1 MKDNNNH
8 IQNIIKDIE
17 NLTGKYHRWNIFSDF
32 ISMAAITI
40 RNSVNLIGKSEKEE
54 EYIKIAKKYTAKEM
68 DKFADMLANLVIA
81 LEKEKTD
88 VLGQIF
94 MELNIANKWQGQF
107 FTPMDIS
114 DLMAEMTIE
123 DNLEEI
129 IKQKGYITVNEPAVG
144 GGAMIISFA
153 KAMEKKKYNYQ
164 KQMVVIAQDLDLKAV
179 QMAYIQLSLL
189 GIPANV
195 VHMNTLT
202 MKIFE
207 EWKTP
212 FYILDNWDYKLR
224 KQESKEEI
232 TIKFDEEETGQLKIS

>member
-81 LEKEKTD
+81 LENEKTD

-107 FTPMDIS
+107 FTPMDVS
-114 DLMAEMTIE
+114 NTMAEMILE
-123 DNLEEI
+123 DGLEKA
-129 IKQKGYITVNEPAVG
+129 IKDKGYITLNEPAVG
-144 GGAMIISFA
+144 GGAMVISIA
-153 KAMEKKKYNYQ
+153 KALENKGYNYQ

-212 FYILDNWDYKLR
+212 FYILGNWEYKLR
-224 KQESKEEI
+224 KQESKKKQFFNFE
-232 TIKFDEEETGQLKIS
+232 EEETGQLKIS